1 MSDGLPRLLPDDPQN
16 HLSVEARK
24 RIQRAR
30 LEAEKFVWEAEIVI
44 EARHLDSDSPQA
56 WSLRNKANFKKAKMV
71 LSVFHRE
78 FSRISLPVR
87 RFRQYMEDEIESASH
102 SLQLST
108 AQQRLLGIE
117 FFYPEEQAAQ
127 VTQLSVSRALPQ
139 AITPEESIAAQLQ
152 KLRDE
157 CRWTIE
163 DLAEAAEIST
173 RQVARHLSGQFKP
186 HPRKISAYERAFSK
200 RLKRQVVVR
209 KMS

>member
-1 MSDGLPRLLPDDPQN
+1 MTAYRDYFLMIPR
-16 HLSVEARK
+16 K
-24 RIQRAR
+24 RAR

-139 AITPEESIAAQLQ
+139 AITPEETIAAQLQ

-163 DLAEAAEIST
+163 DLAEATGISV
-173 RQVARHLSGQFKP
+173 RSIARHLSGKFVP
-186 HPRKISAYERAFSK
+186 YVRNISAYERAFSK
-200 RLKRQVVVR
+200 QLKRQVVIN